1 MRKITVSILTAIFA
15 LAIAGASAVSAEEEK
30 WYSGTIEVGANTALD
45 KLHSDESGAKGGAEY
60 NSLFDKKWTTHL
72 GGSLEFD
79 RNGVAFEGDALYED
93 GDDQEYGARL
103 SLGRILIYK
112 TEYNR
117 FMHRLDHD
125 YMENLNAH
133 VFPPASSGWSNW
145 ASHPDLNGITGARTV
160 GAANVYNSDFDPEAQ
175 YEITRSLWE
184 NEVRLNI
191 PQLPELKFT
200 VNHRFEDRKGHKQ
213 AMTNNKCISCHIVS
227 MTKKI
232 HEKTNDFMPKVSL
245 QLGTL
250 AMEYSYMHR
259 EFDVSDESLS
269 FLTNDLL
276 KPWAPNRVQYG
287 QRSAADEVD
296 FSRTPDS
303 TKDTHK
309 IKFRFDLNEHNT
321 IVASG
326 IYSKSTNEAVDH
338 DYDLLQG
345 HYGDEIELDSWI
357 GQIKWHSRLSN
368 AISFNVYGK
377 FQTMDNDE
385 PRIRKIEQ
393 TNPSGETLAE
403 GYIARGA
410 DPAEVAEY
418 LALDEKR
425 KSGYDSDKYVLGADL
440 TWRLNRDMKLGF
452 GYEFKYE
459 DRDNY
464 DVHSVTEDT
473 TEHTFDFNF
482 DWRVMHGLKLDFS
495 TELELVDD
503 QYMFKNATC
512 SPDRSYGSYGGAGRT
527 YPYANAYDI
536 DRAYEMA
543 IYGAR
548 TADRTSLP
556 DFVFQPAVKV
566 HWHIMNGINTSFHAK
581 YRYAENSDVDGR
593 DWQQDQITAGF
604 NVVLTPIE
612 NLVVSAGYNY
622 FYDKYESQY
631 CIAIYDG

>member
-1 MRKITVSILTAIFA
+1 MRKITVSILAAIFA

-60 NSLFDKKWTTHL
+60 NSLFDKKWTTHI

-79 RNGVAFEGDALYED
+79 KNGVAFEGDALYED
-93 GDDQEYGARL
+93 GDDQEYAGRL

-133 VFPPASSGWSNW
+133 VFPPAASGWSNW
-145 ASHPDLNGITGARTV
+145 ASHPDLVAGIADPRRRIV
-160 GAANVYNSDFDPEAQ
+160 GAANVYNTDFNPEEQ
-175 YEITRSLWE
+175 FEITRSLWE
-184 NEVRLNI
+184 NEIRLNI

-200 VNHRFEDRKGHKQ
+200 LNHRFEDRKGHKQ

-227 MTKKI
+227 MAKKI
-232 HEKTNDFMPKVSL
+232 HEKTNDFTPKVSL

-250 AMEYSYMHR
+250 AFEASYMHR
-259 EFDVSDESLS
+259 EFDVNDEDLS
-269 FLTNDLL
+269 FATNDLR
-276 KPWAPNRVQYG
+276 KGWAPDRVQYG
-287 QRSAADEVD
+287 KYGANNTGGAPYYQEVD

-303 TKDTHK
+303 TKDTFK
-309 IKFRFDLNEHNT
+309 LKSRWDINQDNT
-321 IVASG
+321 VVASY

-338 DYDLLQG
+338 DYDILKG
-345 HYGDEIELDSWI
+345 YFDEDIELDSHLA
-357 GQIKWHSRLSN
+357 QIKWHSRFSK

-377 FQTMDNDE
+377 YQNLDNDE
-385 PRIRKIEQ
+385 PWIHKVRQ
-393 TNPSGETLAE
+393 
-403 GYIARGA
+403 GA
-410 DPAEVAEY
+410 TPPDDYVY
-418 LALDEKR
+418 WDYDYKR
-425 KSGYDSDKYVLGADL
+425 KSGYDSDKWAAGADV
-440 TWRLNRDMKLGF
+440 TWRLSRDLKLGF

-464 DVHSVTEDT
+464 DIHSVTEDT
-473 TEHTFDFNF
+473 TEHILDFNA
-482 DWRVMHGLKLDFS
+482 DWHVMHGLKLDFS
-495 TELELVDD
+495 TELEFVDD

-512 SPDRSYGSYGGAGRT
+512 TPNGHLGYYAGPGSDRYT
-527 YPYANAYDI
+527 PENAY
-536 DRAYEMA
+536 EET
-543 IYGAR
+543 IYGQR
-548 TADRTSLP
+548 TADRTNLP
-556 DFVFQPAVKV
+556 DFVIQPNLKV
-566 HWHIMNGINTSFHAK
+566 HWHVMNGVNTSFHVK

-593 DWQQDQITAGF
+593 DWQQDQVTAGF